1 MISIDFFAAQG
12 ALTGFSARGH
22 ADTAPYGEDI
32 VCAAVSSACLL
43 TANTI
48 TEVLHLPAAAEMKD
62 GFLQLRLS
70 GDTAPAQVLLQ
81 GLKAPF
87 ERPFRAVPAKYSSF
101 DFGGVSHAQVRYSA
115 FCT

>member
-1 MISIDFFAAQG
+1 MISIDFFAVQG
-12 ALTGFSARGH
+12 ALTGFSAHGH

-70 GDTAPAQVLLQ
+70 GDTARRRCSCK
-81 GLKAPF
+81 G
-87 ERPFRAVPAKYSSF
+87 
-101 DFGGVSHAQVRYSA
+101 
-115 FCT
+115 

>member
-12 ALTGFSARGH
+12 ALTGFSAHGH

-43 TANTI
+43 TI

-81 GLKAPF
+81 GLKLHLSALSEQYPQ
-87 ERPFRAVPAKYSSF
+87 SI
-101 DFGGVSHAQVRYSA
+101 QVLISEV
-115 FCT
+115 

>member
-12 ALTGFSARGH
+12 ALTGFSAHGH

-32 VCAAVSSACLL
+32 VCAAVSSLL

-81 GLKAPF
+81 GLKLHLSALSEQYPQ
-87 ERPFRAVPAKYSSF
+87 SI
-101 DFGGVSHAQVRYSA
+101 QVLISEV
-115 FCT
+115 

>member
-12 ALTGFSARGH
+12 ALTGFSAHGH

-48 TEVLHLPAAAEMKD
+48 TEVLHLPAAAKMKD

-81 GLKAPF
+81 GLKL
-87 ERPFRAVPAKYSSF
+87 
-101 DFGGVSHAQVRYSA
+101 HLSA
-115 FCT
+115 LSEQYPQSIQGLISEG

>member
-12 ALTGFSARGH
+12 ALTGFSAHGH

-70 GDTAPAQVLLQ
+70 GDTAQALLQ
-81 GLKAPF
+81 GLKLHLSALSEQYPQ
-87 ERPFRAVPAKYSSF
+87 SI
-101 DFGGVSHAQVRYSA
+101 QVLISEV
-115 FCT
+115 

>member
-1 MISIDFFAAQG
+1 M
-12 ALTGFSARGH
+12 GFSARGH

-48 TEVLHLPAAAEMKD
+48 TEVLPAAAEMKD

-81 GLKAPF
+81 GLKLHLSALSEQYPQ
-87 ERPFRAVPAKYSSF
+87 SI
-101 DFGGVSHAQVRYSA
+101 QVLISEV
-115 FCT
+115 

>member
-12 ALTGFSARGH
+12 ALTGFSAHGH

-62 GFLQLRLS
+62 GFLQLRLKLHLS
-70 GDTAPAQVLLQ
+70 ALSEQYPQSIQVLIS
-81 GLKAPF
+81 
-87 ERPFRAVPAKYSSF
+87 EV
-101 DFGGVSHAQVRYSA
+101 
-115 FCT
+115 

>member
-12 ALTGFSARGH
+12 ALMGFSARGH

-32 VCAAVSSACLL
+32 VC
-43 TANTI
+43 
-48 TEVLHLPAAAEMKD
+48 AAAEMKD

-81 GLKAPF
+81 GLKLHLSALSEQYPQ
-87 ERPFRAVPAKYSSF
+87 SI
-101 DFGGVSHAQVRYSA
+101 QVLISEV
-115 FCT
+115 

>member
-22 ADTAPYGEDI
+22 ADT
-32 VCAAVSSACLL
+32 VSSACLL

-81 GLKAPF
+81 GLKLHLSALSEQYPQ
-87 ERPFRAVPAKYSSF
+87 SI
-101 DFGGVSHAQVRYSA
+101 QVLISEV
-115 FCT
+115 

>member
-12 ALTGFSARGH
+12 ALTGFSAHGH

-32 VCAAVSSACLL
+32 VCAVSSACLL

-81 GLKAPF
+81 GLKLHLSALSEQYPQ
-87 ERPFRAVPAKYSSF
+87 SI
-101 DFGGVSHAQVRYSA
+101 QVLISEV
-115 FCT
+115 

>member
-12 ALTGFSARGH
+12 ALTGFSAHGH

-48 TEVLHLPAAAEMKD
+48 TEVLHLPAA
-62 GFLQLRLS
+62 
-70 GDTAPAQVLLQ
+70 
-81 GLKAPF
+81 
-87 ERPFRAVPAKYSSF
+87 VPAKYSSF

>member
-12 ALTGFSARGH
+12 ALTGFSAHGH

-32 VCAAVSSACLL
+32 VSAVSSACLL

-81 GLKAPF
+81 GLKLHLSALSEQYPQ
-87 ERPFRAVPAKYSSF
+87 SI
-101 DFGGVSHAQVRYSA
+101 QVLISEV
-115 FCT
+115 

>member
-43 TANTI
+43 TA
-48 TEVLHLPAAAEMKD
+48 EVLHLPAAAEMKD

-81 GLKAPF
+81 GLKLHLSALSEQYPQ
-87 ERPFRAVPAKYSSF
+87 SI
-101 DFGGVSHAQVRYSA
+101 QVLISEV
-115 FCT
+115 

>member
-12 ALTGFSARGH
+12 ALTGFSAHGH

-62 GFLQLRLS
+62 GFSCGSVGIPPRRRCS
-70 GDTAPAQVLLQ
+70 CKG
-81 GLKAPF
+81 
-87 ERPFRAVPAKYSSF
+87 
-101 DFGGVSHAQVRYSA
+101 
-115 FCT
+115 

>member
-70 GDTAPAQVLLQ
+70 GDTAPAQVLLHLSALSEQ
-81 GLKAPF
+81 YPQ
-87 ERPFRAVPAKYSSF
+87 SI
-101 DFGGVSHAQVRYSA
+101 QVLISEV
-115 FCT
+115 